1 MMRIKIVSMA
11 DCWEH
16 LGVGGLRGLL
26 LIDVSDWL
34 HGDLFLKTVICV
46 CVCGIDI
53 LQMITEHHM
62 TLFSASTL
70 LLPPHCCSST
80 QF

>member
-16 LGVGGLRGLL
+16 LGLGGLRGLL

-46 CVCGIDI
+46 CVEFDI
-53 LQMITEHHM
+53 LQMITAHHM
-62 TLFSASTL
+62 TLFSA
-70 LLPPHCCSST
+70 
-80 QF
+80 

>member
-16 LGVGGLRGLL
+16 LGLGGLRGLL

-46 CVCGIDI
+46 CVWN
-53 LQMITEHHM
+53 
-62 TLFSASTL
+62 
-70 LLPPHCCSST
+70 
-80 QF
+80 